1 MKKFEVS
8 IFENDNKTFT
18 IKTKSI
24 NNKNATKSEIAYS
37 NLIMGY
43 VNETI
48 KNILNEK
55 EKDKNE

>member
-8 IFENDNKTFT
+8 IIENDNKTFT

-24 NNKNATKSEIAYS
+24 NNKNATKNEIAYS

-48 KNILNEK
+48 KNILNEE

>member
-8 IFENDNKTFT
+8 IVENDNKTFT

-48 KNILNEK
+48 KNILNEE